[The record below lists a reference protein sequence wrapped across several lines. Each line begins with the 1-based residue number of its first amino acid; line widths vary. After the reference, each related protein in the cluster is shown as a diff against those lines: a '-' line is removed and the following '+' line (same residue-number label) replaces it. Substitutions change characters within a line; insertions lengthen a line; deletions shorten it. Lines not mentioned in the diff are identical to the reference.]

1 MDGKLR
7 SKEAFVASGF
17 GSTFVDG
24 NIAYRSALVTLNKT
38 FSYLRH
44 LEILPPRQSGRSHLD
59 CIDFRRR
66 ADIARSSVNVTPQE
80 PVL

>member
-1 MDGKLR
+1 MILFNTLDYDPDKEVVKFMDGKLR

-44 LEILPPRQSGRSHLD
+44 LEILPPR
-59 CIDFRRR
+59 
-66 ADIARSSVNVTPQE
+66 
-80 PVL
+80 